1 MNEVIVVEN
10 LVKKYK
16 DICAVNDISFTV
28 KKGEILGFLG
38 PNGAGK
44 TTTIK
49 SILSLLEYEEG
60 RISVNGVDARKY
72 KHKIMS
78 DMGAVLEG
86 ARNIYWHLS
95 PDENIN
101 YFAGIMGLSTH
112 KIKEEKEYLLKRLKL
127 WDVKDK
133 EVREF
138 SKGMQQKTAI
148 AAAIIH
154 KPTILLLDEPTLGLD
169 IETKN
174 DIKDWIISMSKEQH
188 KTILITSHD
197 MSFMESICDRILII
211 KKGKLLSNNT
221 MLELKDKFANKKYS
235 ITIKDGFSAPDR
247 ESFKELIGHEIIENK
262 DSSVL
267 TASLKN
273 SKEIYNIF
281 DILKLQ
287 NKEILDINV
296 KENTLED
303 IFTNLTTDEVK

>member
-1 MNEVIVVEN
+1 MTKVITVDN

-16 DICAVNDISFTV
+16 EFYALDDISFSV
-28 KKGEILGFLG
+28 NKGEILGFLG

-60 RISVNGVDARKY
+60 KITVNGFDAKRERK
-72 KHKIMS
+72 KILL
-78 DMGAVLEG
+78 DIGAVLEG

-101 YFAGIMGLSTH
+101 YFAGIMGLSPK
-112 KIKEEKEYLLKRLKL
+112 KIKEEKEYLLKKLKL

-133 EVREF
+133 QVREF

-148 AAAIIH
+148 AASIIH

-169 IETKN
+169 VETKN
-174 DIKDWIISMSKEQH
+174 DIREWIISMSRDEN

-197 MSFMESICDRILII
+197 MSFIESICERILII
-211 KKGKLLSNNT
+211 KKGKLLSNNS
-221 MLELKDKFANKKYS
+221 MSELKEEFANKKYT
-235 ITIKDGFSAPDR
+235 ITIEGNFSDADK
-247 ESFKELIGHEIIENK
+247 ENFKEIGEYKITG
-262 DSSVL
+262 DDLSSTLEV
-267 TASLKN
+267 SLKN

-287 NKEILDINV
+287 NKEILDINIS
-296 KENTLED
+296 ERTLED
-303 IFTNLTTDEVK
+303 IFTELTTDEVK

>member
-1 MNEVIVVEN
+1 MSEVIVVEN

-60 RISVNGVDARKY
+60 RIFVNGMDAKKY

-101 YFAGIMGLSTH
+101 YFAGIMGLGTN

-148 AAAIIH
+148 AASIIH
-154 KPTILLLDEPTLGLD
+154 KPSILLLDEPTLGLD
-169 IETKN
+169 VETKN
-174 DIKDWIISMSKEQH
+174 DIREWILSMSKEQN
-188 KTILITSHD
+188 KTVLITSHD

-211 KKGKLLSNNT
+211 KKGKLLSNHSMT
-221 MLELKDKFANKKYS
+221 ELKDKFANKKYS
-235 ITIKDGFSAPDR
+235 ITIKEKFSDSDKAGFKD
-247 ESFKELIGHEIIENK
+247 IGEHEIKE
-262 DSSVL
+262 DQDLSVL
-267 TASLKN
+267 TVSLKN
-273 SKEIYNIF
+273 SREIYNIF

-287 NKEILDINV
+287 NNEIFDINI

-303 IFTNLTTDEVK
+303 IFRNLTSDEAK

>member
-1 MNEVIVVEN
+1 MTKVITVDN

-16 DICAVNDISFTV
+16 DFYALDDISFSV
-28 KKGEILGFLG
+28 NKGEILGFLG

-49 SILSLLEYEEG
+49 SILTLLEYEEG
-60 RISVNGVDARKY
+60 KICINGLEVK
-72 KHKIMS
+72 KNKNKILS
-78 DMGAVLEG
+78 DIGAVLEG

-95 PDENIN
+95 PEENIN
-101 YFAGIMGLSTH
+101 YFAGIMGLSPR
-112 KIKEEKEYLLKRLKL
+112 KIKEEKDYLLKKLKL

-133 EVREF
+133 QVREF

-148 AAAIIH
+148 AASIIH

-169 IETKN
+169 VETKN
-174 DIKDWIISMSKEQH
+174 DIREWIISMSRDEN

-197 MSFMESICDRILII
+197 MSFIESICDRILII

-221 MLELKDKFANKKYS
+221 MSELKEKFANKKYS
-235 ITIKDGFSAPDR
+235 ITVEGVFSEEDKDKFENIGEYKIT
-247 ESFKELIGHEIIENK
+247 ES
-262 DSSVL
+262 DSSSTL
-267 TASLKN
+267 EMSLKN

-296 KENTLED
+296 SERTLED
-303 IFTNLTTDEVK
+303 IFTNLTTEEDK

>member
-1 MNEVIVVEN
+1 MSEVIVVEN

-60 RISVNGVDARKY
+60 RIFVNGMDAKKY

-101 YFAGIMGLSTH
+101 YFAGIMGLGTN

-148 AAAIIH
+148 AASIIH
-154 KPTILLLDEPTLGLD
+154 KPSILLLDEPTLGLD
-169 IETKN
+169 VETKN
-174 DIKDWIISMSKEQH
+174 DIKEWILSMSKEQN
-188 KTILITSHD
+188 KTVLITSHD

-211 KKGKLLSNNT
+211 KKGKLLSNHSMT
-221 MLELKDKFANKKYS
+221 ELKDKFANKKYS
-235 ITIKDGFSAPDR
+235 ITIKEKFSDSDKAGFKD
-247 ESFKELIGHEIIENK
+247 IGEHEIIENQ

-267 TASLKN
+267 TVSLKN
-273 SKEIYNIF
+273 SREIYNIF
-281 DILKLQ
+281 DILKYQ
-287 NKEILDINV
+287 NKEILDINI

-303 IFTNLTTDEVK
+303 IFRNLTTDEAK

>member
-1 MNEVIVVEN
+1 MSEVIVVEN

-16 DICAVNDISFTV
+16 DICAVNDISFSV

-49 SILSLLEYEEG
+49 SILSLLEYEG
-60 RISVNGVDARKY
+60 GNISVNGMEAKKY
-72 KHKIMS
+72 KNKIMS

-101 YFAGIMGLSTH
+101 YFAGIMGLGTS
-112 KIKEEKEYLLKRLKL
+112 KIREEKEYLLKRLKL

-154 KPTILLLDEPTLGLD
+154 KPSILLLDEPTLGLD
-169 IETKN
+169 VETKN
-174 DIKDWIISMSKEQH
+174 DIREWILSMSKEQN
-188 KTILITSHD
+188 KTVLITSHD

-211 KKGKLLSNNT
+211 KKGKLLSNHS
-221 MLELKDKFANKKYS
+221 MAELKDKFSNKKYS
-235 ITIKDGFSAPDR
+235 ITVKEIFSDSDIAGFN
-247 ESFKELIGHEIIENK
+247 EIGEHEIIENQ

-267 TASLKN
+267 TVSLKN
-273 SKEIYNIF
+273 SREIYNIF
-281 DILKLQ
+281 DILKYQ
-287 NKEILDINV
+287 NKDILDINI
-296 KENTLED
+296 KQNTLED
-303 IFTNLTTDEVK
+303 IFTNLTTDEDK